1 MARATKRGRSGTSSP
16 RTLFV
21 LFVLVLA
28 SFAGGFAILWGRSE
42 AGLITRARYGLPI
55 DRNLLARSISKTI
68 RSTILDF
75 GVPVGSQ
82 VILTSDSRDPA
93 VPLVRWTAYLSGRSS
108 TLQLNARL
116 TENLAAQDVDVI
128 DGWEDTLA
136 TPGSEVHLL
145 VGAGRVVTHELVLE
159 RRNDVAGATEYEP
172 ARLLLVIDAFGP
184 AENDSL
190 SREFMKLGV
199 PFTAAVLPRTKG
211 TREWSDRLAGAG
223 HELIVQ
229 LPMEPMNYPQRDP
242 GPGAILVD
250 MPAGQI
256 QREVKKNLSDVPHA
270 VGATSYMGQMT
281 LGDETAMG
289 AVMQELKRAKIF
301 YLDSRTIPTSVA
313 ADRASREGVLCFRI
327 DTMLEAPG
335 RYDAQV
341 KTMNRLLDD
350 AIDLARRRGYAI
362 VLAHP
367 DRAAVDVLK
376 RAVPKLKRSGVRFLP
391 VSTLLTP
398 QAD

>member
-1 MARATKRGRSGTSSP
+1 
-16 RTLFV
+16 V
-21 LFVLVLA
+21 
-28 SFAGGFAILWGRSE
+28 
-42 AGLITRARYGLPI
+42 ITV
-55 DRNLLARSISKTI
+55 NE
-68 RSTILDF
+68 
-75 GVPVGSQ
+75 
-82 VILTSDSRDPA
+82 SRDPT
-93 VPLVRWTAYLSGRSS
+93 VPRVRWLAYLSGRSS

-116 TENLAAQDVDVI
+116 AENLKQHDMQVL

-145 VGAGRVVTHELVLE
+145 VGAGRVVTHEIVLE
-159 RRNDVAGATEYEP
+159 RRTDVVGAHEAEP

-190 SREFMKLGV
+190 SREFLKLDV
-199 PFTAAVLPRTKG
+199 PFTAAILPRTKG
-211 TREWSDRLAGAG
+211 TRDWAERLGKEG
-223 HELIVQ
+223 HDVVAQ
-229 LPMEPMNYPQRDP
+229 LPMEPMNYPKRDP

-256 QREVKKNLSDVPHA
+256 QREVKKNLGDVPGA
-270 VGATSYMGQMT
+270 VGATSYMGQMA
-281 LGDETAMG
+281 LADEAAMG
-289 AVMQELKRAKIF
+289 AVMQELKRAKVF
-301 YLDSRTIPTSVA
+301 YLDARTSPTSVA
-313 ADRASREGVLCFRI
+313 ADRASHEGVLCFRI
-327 DTMLEAPG
+327 DTVLEAPG
-335 RYDAQV
+335 RYDAEV
-341 KTMNRLLDD
+341 KAMNGLLDD

-376 RAVPKLKRSGVRFLP
+376 RAVPKLKRSGVRFQP

>member
-1 MARATKRGRSGTSSP
+1 LVI
-16 RTLFV
+16 LF
-21 LFVLVLA
+21 LLVLGT
-28 SFAGGFAILWGRSE
+28 FAAGYAALWGRSE
-42 AGLITRARYGLPI
+42 AGLVARARYGLPV
-55 DRNLLARSISKTI
+55 DRSLLARSISKII
-68 RSTILDF
+68 RTTILDF
-75 GVPVGSQ
+75 GIPVGSQ
-82 VILTSDSRDPA
+82 IITTSQDPS
-93 VPLVRWTAYLSGRSS
+93 VPRVRWTAYLSGRSS

-116 TENLAAQDVDVI
+116 SENLAKRDIEVI

-136 TPGSEVHLL
+136 APGSEVHLL
-145 VGAGRVVTHELVLE
+145 IGAGKVVTHELVLE
-159 RRNDVAGATEYEP
+159 RRNDVAGATENEP
-172 ARLLLVIDAFGP
+172 ARLLLVVDAFGP

-190 SREFMKLGV
+190 SREFLALGV
-199 PFTAAVLPRTKG
+199 PMTGAVLPRTKG
-211 TREWSDRLAGAG
+211 THDWSERLARKG
-223 HELIVQ
+223 HDVIAQ

-250 MPAGQI
+250 MQKGQV

-270 VGATSYMGQMT
+270 IGATSYMGQMA
-281 LGDETAMG
+281 LADEATMG
-289 AVMQELKRAKIF
+289 AVMQELKRAKVF
-301 YLDSRTIPTSVA
+301 YLDARPIPTSVA

-327 DTMLEAPG
+327 DTVLEAPG
-335 RYDAQV
+335 RYDAEVRAMTQ
-341 KTMNRLLDD
+341 LLDD

-367 DRAAVDVLK
+367 DRASVDVLK

>member
-1 MARATKRGRSGTSSP
+1 MARAMRRGRGGSSSP
-16 RTLFV
+16 RTLFI
-21 LFVLVLA
+21 LALLVIV
-28 SFAGGFAILWGRSE
+28 SFAGGFAVLWGRSE
-42 AGLITRARYGLPI
+42 AGLIARARYGFPI
-55 DRNLLARSISKTI
+55 DKNLLARSISKTV

-75 GVPVGSQ
+75 GVPIGSQ
-82 VILTSDSRDPA
+82 IIQTNDSRDPS
-93 VPLVRWTAYLSGRSS
+93 VPIVRWTAYLSGRSS

-116 TENLAAQDVDVI
+116 SENLAQHDVEVI

-145 VGAGRVVTHELVLE
+145 VGAGKVVTHELVLE
-159 RRNDVAGATEYEP
+159 RRNDVVGSREYEP
-172 ARLLLVIDAFGP
+172 ARLLLVVDAFGP

-199 PFTAAVLPRTKG
+199 PFTGAVLPRTKG
-211 TREWSDRLAGAG
+211 TREWSDRLKRAG
-223 HELIVQ
+223 HDLIAQ
-229 LPMEPMNYPQRDP
+229 LPMEPMNFPQRDP

-256 QREVKKNLSDVPHA
+256 QREVKKNLSDVPNA

-281 LGDETAMG
+281 LADEAAMG
-289 AVMQELKRAKIF
+289 AVMQELKRAKVF
-301 YLDSRTIPTSVA
+301 YLDAHTIPTSVA
-313 ADRASREGVLCFRI
+313 ADRAAREGVLCFRI
-327 DTMLEAPG
+327 DTVLEAPG
-335 RYDAQV
+335 RYDAEV
-341 KTMNRLLDD
+341 KAMNRLLDD

-376 RAVPKLKRSGVRFLP
+376 RALPKLKRSGVRFLP